1 VRART
6 LHRLGSGLAV
16 GGLALT
22 MLSGVLAVA
31 ASADA
36 GAGLDGSDP
45 TVTSSGVPTGEAT
58 GGTGGSTDGP
68 TPGTTPTDGA
78 TTTPDEGAT
87 PPPGDGTPGGDDG
100 GPGDGGATPTPD
112 PTPTPV
118 LPADF
123 PTTSSTQTQ
132 AWVAPQRVTG
142 HDASDPNYAA
152 LRGLTV
158 TVNQT
163 KDVANQGITL
173 AWSGAP
179 ATSHG
184 RFASNYLQVMQCWG
198 DADTG
203 PAPEQCQWGAP
214 PSGLSGLLG
223 DRVGGR
229 TLRAGED
236 PQQAYDADHLVPPPL
251 TNPFLKAYAV
261 PFRAVDGTRVWDTT
275 PYFTS
280 ATTNEI
286 TAARTG
292 DDGTGTA
299 VFTTNTTLEAPQLG
313 CGDRLEDGT
322 GRSCWLVVVP
332 RTAIDADGTPV
343 EQTPDGALSGSPLS
357 ATAWRDRLVF
367 RLDFQPVGSSCRIG
381 ADERRVVGHELVSD
395 AITSWQPAL
404 CATGTTYGF
413 SQIGDD
419 EARTEITS
427 DQLGASHLG
436 FVQRPLDAAAAKDA
450 GVVYAPVVQ
459 SAIVVAYNIETN
471 AALGT
476 KSAAA
481 NGTPVTSL
489 TLDARL
495 LAKLLTQS
503 YRADVPGGGGKEIA
517 RNPRSIVTDPEFVE
531 LNPAFAD
538 FVPTAGPD
546 GLLVSLGSS
555 DAAAQVW
562 AWIKA
567 DPFAAAFLRGEP
579 DEHGMVVNPAYRA
592 LDLDQDAAID
602 SYPKADLS
610 TFRQDETVP
619 EPGYGTLDLRPYMND
634 MNEGAMRAQRA
645 DAGGKVVWDVTKLPP
660 GFTSSGAQLPG
671 KRFELALTDAS
682 AAARFGLRTA
692 ALVNDAGQ
700 KVAPTAASI
709 GAAVAAMPRSAD
721 APGVRVPDAGARV
734 LGAYPLATVSYA
746 AVAVCRADADEL
758 RDDAGLLTI
767 AASTGQVP
775 GDAQGRLPRGY
786 VPLSKADAAATSKLA
801 ASLAAPAT
809 RATLCGAQ
817 PTPGPAST
825 PAPAPTGDAEA
836 GDPGAGPDLGGGPGP
851 SLGGAPGA
859 APAPVVAD
867 PDTGAGAGQGAGPG
881 AAPAEAAPEVAAR
894 VTPAS
899 VTAMRA
905 GLAGSLA
912 LGLPACL
919 GGPLL
924 MRRARQ
930 LEARAL

>member
-1 VRART
+1 MRARA
-6 LHRLGSGLAV
+6 LHRVGSGLAV

-22 MLSGVLAVA
+22 LLSGVLAVA

-36 GAGLDGSDP
+36 GDGLGDPRATDAATTLATDDP
-45 TVTSSGVPTGEAT
+45 TTEPTTDPTTAPTTEPTAPAGDPGPTA
-58 GGTGGSTDGP
+58 SPTDGP
-68 TPGTTPTDGA
+68 
-78 TTTPDEGAT
+78 
-87 PPPGDGTPGGDDG
+87 
-100 GPGDGGATPTPD
+100 TPTPD

-118 LPADF
+118 LPSDF

-132 AWVAPQRVTG
+132 AWVDPQLVAG
-142 HDASDPNYAA
+142 HDATDPGYGA

-163 KDVANQGITL
+163 KDITNQGVTI

-184 RFASNYLQVMQCWG
+184 RFAANYLQVMQCWG
-198 DADTG
+198 DPATG
-203 PAPEQCQWGAP
+203 PTAEQCQWGAP

-229 TLRAGED
+229 TLRPGED
-236 PQQAYDADHLVPPPL
+236 PQQAYDAAHLVPPPL
-251 TNPFLKAYAV
+251 TNPNLKAYAV
-261 PFRAVDGTRVWDTT
+261 PFRAVDGTTVWDTS

-286 TAARTG
+286 TATRTG

-313 CGDRLEDGT
+313 CGDRLANGT

-332 RTAIDADGTPV
+332 RTAVDADGTPV

-419 EARTEITS
+419 EARGEITS
-427 DQLGASHLG
+427 DQLGAAHLG
-436 FVQRPLDAAAAKDA
+436 FVQRPLDATAGKEA

-471 AALGT
+471 DALGT
-476 KSAAA
+476 KGAAA
-481 NGTPVTSL
+481 NGTPVTDL
-489 TLDARL
+489 TLNARL

-503 YRADVPGGGGKEIA
+503 YRADVPGGGGKA
-517 RNPRSIVTDPEFVE
+517 LTKNPRSIVTDPEFVE
-531 LNPAFAD
+531 LNPSFAD

-546 GLLVSLGSS
+546 GLLVALGSS

-562 AWIKA
+562 SWIKA

-579 DEHGMVVNPAYRA
+579 DEYGMVLNPAYRA
-592 LDLDQDAAID
+592 LDIAHDAEID

-610 TFRQDETVP
+610 TYRQDETVP
-619 EPGYGTLDLRPYMND
+619 DPGYGTLDLRPYMND

-671 KRFELALTDAS
+671 QRFELALTDAS

-692 ALVNDAGQ
+692 ALVNNAGQ
-700 KVAPTAASI
+700 AVAPSAASI
-709 GAAVAAMPRSAD
+709 GAAVAAMPQSSS
-721 APGVRVPDAGARV
+721 APGVRVPDANARV
-734 LGAYPLATVSYA
+734 LGAYPLATVSYVA
-746 AVAVCRADADEL
+746 IAVCRADADEL
-758 RDDAGLLTI
+758 KDDAGLLRV
-767 AASTGQVP
+767 AAGTGQVP

-786 VPLSKADAAATSKLA
+786 VPLSAADAARTRSVA
-801 ASLAAPAT
+801 ASLTSRAT
-809 RATLCGAQ
+809 HTTLCGAD
-817 PTPGPAST
+817 PTT
-825 PAPAPTGDAEA
+825 APTGGTGTGGSGDGDGDGSPA
-836 GDPGAGPDLGGGPGP
+836 GGSLGSGGGGALPPADADTG
-851 SLGGAPGA
+851 SGSGGGSGAPPA
-859 APAPVVAD
+859 A
-867 PDTGAGAGQGAGPG
+867 
-881 AAPAEAAPEVAAR
+881 AAPEVDPR
-894 VTPAS
+894 VTPAA

-912 LGLPACL
+912 LGLPACVA
-919 GGPLL
+919 GPLL
-924 MRRARQ
+924 MRRARL
-930 LEARAL
+930 LEARGL